1 MTVCITITI
10 RAAYGQGDDG
20 TLSGHI
26 EDPSGAAVAGT
37 VVQLLHVD
45 RNQSSEFKSDSQ
57 GRFRFP
63 YLPVG
68 EYEVRIQL
76 AGFQPVVPEG
86 ESVDRTGA
94 GYSDRA
100 GRRRS
105 YRNCQHRRGRYTD
118 TRDRC
123 APKWP
128 IPSGTGEIQSLPS
141 NGRNYLDLVLLCLA
155 C

>member
-1 MTVCITITI
+1 MNRDQQIAAEGGMNMPRIVVVSLCILILATQ
-10 RAAYGQGDDG
+10 AFPQSVDLA

-68 EYEVRIQL
+68 EYEVRVQ
-76 AGFQPVVPEG
+76 QPVSNP
-86 ESVDRTGA
+86 SF
-94 GYSDRA
+94 
-100 GRRRS
+100 GR
-105 YRNCQHRRGRYTD
+105 
-118 TRDRC
+118 
-123 APKWP
+123 
-128 IPSGTGEIQSLPS
+128 
-141 NGRNYLDLVLLCLA
+141 
-155 C
+155 